1 MKSHAKIV
9 IVGGG
14 IVGCST
20 AYHLTLMGE
29 KDVVIIEKGELTSGS
44 TWHAAG
50 LVGQLR
56 SSRNVTRMLKYSV
69 ELYEKLEE
77 ETAHDTGFKPVGG
90 LRVASSPERWEEL
103 KASATMAKT
112 FGLPMD
118 MLTPE
123 EAVEL
128 FPLMVKDN
136 IVGASNLPTEGYAD
150 PNGITMALAKGAR
163 NRGAI
168 FYTQNRV
175 VGMKRLRDGKF
186 EIESQNGTITAE
198 YFLNCAGN
206 WAYELGQML
215 QVNVPIQPMEHQFML
230 TKRPAKGTDKEYPTM
245 RDPDNLCYYKQ
256 ENNWLTM
263 GGYEHEPI
271 VWANNGVPANF
282 GQQLLNPN
290 YQQFEK
296 IMMPCLRRTPELAD
310 AEIHQLVNGPEAFTP
325 DGNPVMGEVPE
336 IKNYFVAAGFN
347 AFGIA
352 AGGGA
357 GKMMAEWILEGAPS
371 LDLWKLDVL
380 RFGKYH
386 QSRDYV
392 RDRTIESYAHH
403 YAMSWPDEEFESCRP
418 LKISPLYAR
427 LKDQGAVFGVKFGWE
442 RPNWFAPMG
451 VEPKDSYTF
460 GRPNW
465 FKHVGNECKTIR
477 EKVAVIDQSSFSKFE
492 VIGSGSLEFL
502 QKITDNQ
509 IDKPVGSII
518 YTQMLT
524 KKGGIACDLT
534 VTRLAESKFYI
545 TTGTAFE
552 THDLYWMNRFLPD
565 DGSVIINTITDSR
578 STLNLCGPLSRKVLE
593 AVTGDDVSND
603 GFAYLKAREIK
614 IGYAPVLA
622 LRVTYVGELGWELH
636 IPTEYALYVYNK
648 LWEAGQ
654 AHGIINA
661 GYRSIES
668 LRLEKGY
675 RYWSGDITPDYTPY
689 EAGLGFC
696 VKLEK
701 GDFNGREALVAKKEE
716 GRKIKLCTI
725 TVDDPKAIAIGKEA
739 IMDGDKVIAPVTS
752 AGYGHTINKTI
763 VFAYLPLEY
772 AQPGTKLTVEI
783 RLEKFE
789 GTVEKDTIVDP
800 KNMKV
805 KI

>member
-14 IVGCST
+14 IIGCST

-29 KDVVIIEKGELTSGS
+29 KDVVIIEKEELTSGS

-69 ELYEKLEE
+69 ELYGKLEE
-77 ETAHDTGFKPVGG
+77 ETGQNTGFKSVGG
-90 LRVASSPERWEEL
+90 LRIASTPERWEEL

-112 FGLPMD
+112 FGLPTD
-118 MLTPE
+118 MHTPE
-123 EAVEL
+123 EAMKL
-128 FPLMVKDN
+128 FPIMVKDN
-136 IVGASNLPTEGYAD
+136 IVGASNLPTDGYAD
-150 PNGITMALAKGAR
+150 PSGIAMALAKGAR
-163 NRGAI
+163 TRGATI
-168 FYTQNRV
+168 YTQNRV
-175 VGMKRLRDGKF
+175 IGMKLLADGKF
-186 EIESQNGTITAE
+186 EIETQNGVITAD

-206 WAYELGQML
+206 WSYELGQML
-215 QVNVPIQPMEHQFML
+215 NVNIPIQPIEHQYML
-230 TKRPAKGTDKEYPTM
+230 TKNIEGIDKELPTM
-245 RDPDNLCYYKQ
+245 RDPDNLTYYK
-256 ENNWLTM
+256 EEKGWITM
-263 GGYEHEPI
+263 GGYEHKPI
-271 VWANNGVPANF
+271 VWADKGVPANF
-282 GQQLLNPN
+282 GQQLLNSN
-290 YQQFEK
+290 YEHFEQ
-296 IMMPCLRRTPELAD
+296 IMEPSLKRTPCLED
-310 AEIHQLVNGPEAFTP
+310 AEIHQLINGPEAFTS
-325 DGNPVMGEVPE
+325 DGNPIMGEVPE

-386 QSRDYV
+386 HSRDYV

-418 LKISPLYAR
+418 LKISALYQC
-427 LKDQGAVFGVKFGWE
+427 LKDQGGVFGAKFGWE
-442 RPNWFAPMG
+442 RPNWFAPEG
-451 VEPKDSYTF
+451 VEPRDIYTF
-460 GRPNW
+460 DRPNW
-465 FKHVGNECKTIR
+465 FEHVGNECRAIR
-477 EKVAVIDQSSFSKFE
+477 EKVAIIDQSSFSKFE

-509 IDKPVGSII
+509 IDKPIGSIV

-524 KKGGIACDLT
+524 EKGGIACDLT
-534 VTRLAESKFYI
+534 IVRLAESKFYI

-552 THDLYWMNRFLPD
+552 SHDLHWMNRFLPT
-565 DGSVIINTITDSR
+565 DGSVIINNITGSR
-578 STLNLCGPLSRKVLE
+578 GTLNLCGPWSRKVLE
-593 AVTGDDVSND
+593 AVTRDDVSNE
-603 GFAYLKAREIK
+603 GFPYLMAREIK

-622 LRVTYVGELGWELH
+622 LRITYVGELGWELH
-636 IPTEYALYVYNK
+636 VPSEYVLHVYNK

-654 AHGIINA
+654 AHGIINS
-661 GYRSIES
+661 GYRAIES

-675 RYWSGDITPDYTPY
+675 RYWSGDITPDYSPY

-696 VKLEK
+696 VKLDK
-701 GDFNGREALVAKKEE
+701 GDFIGREALIAKKEE
-716 GRKIKLCTI
+716 GMKIKLCTI
-725 TVDDPKAIAIGKEA
+725 TVDDPRAIAIGKEA

-752 AGYGHTINKTI
+752 AGYGHTVKKTI
-763 VFAYLPLEY
+763 LFAYLPLEY
-772 AQPGTKLTVEI
+772 ATPGTKLTVEI

-789 GTVEKDTIVDP
+789 GTVEKNTIVDP
-800 KNMKV
+800 KNRNV
-805 KI
+805 KL